1 MNLILQIVGTTGS
14 VMIAVVG
21 LAIILGLMNV
31 INLAQTGLMAVGV
44 YGAVS
49 ATTLHAPFWLAVL
62 AGAALA
68 GLVGAVVERFVIRRL
83 YARPLDTILATW
95 GISLILVEGLTWI
108 YGPAPKGLN
117 APVNGSVTVAGTSY
131 QAYRLVIVLVAF
143 AIVFALAALTR
154 YTRLGLRV
162 RMVMGNEPLARGV
175 GINTTRVQQ
184 LTFVLGSALAGLGG
198 ALLGPVSA
206 IVPNYAA
213 AILVPAFL
221 AVLLSGRTLSGLVLA
236 CASLSVVQVLF
247 SNWANATYAT
257 VVVILVAV
265 ALLRVRPEGFVWRR
279 A

>member
-68 GLVGAVVERFVIRRL
+68 GVVGAIVERAVIRRL

-108 YGPAPKGLN
+108 YGPAPRGLN
-117 APVNGSVTVAGTSY
+117 APVSGSVTVAGTSY

-154 YTRLGLRV
+154 YTRVGLRV
-162 RMVMGNEPLARGV
+162 RMVMGNEPLARGF
-175 GINTTRVQQ
+175 GINTTRVQAA
-184 LTFVLGSALAGLGG
+184 TFILGSALAGLGG

-221 AVLLSGRTLSGLVLA
+221 AVLLSGRTLTGLVLA

>member
-206 IVPNYAA
+206 NYAA

>member
-1 MNLILQIVGTTGS
+1 VSVVLQIIGSTGS
-14 VMIAVVG
+14 VLIAVVG
-21 LAIILGLMNV
+21 LAIILGLMNI

-49 ATTLHAPFWLAVL
+49 ATSAGAPFWLAVI

-68 GLVGAVVERFVIRRL
+68 GVVGAVIERIVIRRL

-95 GISLILVEGLTWI
+95 GISLVLVQGLTWV

-117 APVNGSVTVAGTSY
+117 TPVSGSVVIGGAAY
-131 QAYRLVIVLVAF
+131 EAYRLVIVVVAF
-143 AIVFALAALTR
+143 AIVLALAAVTR

-162 RMVMGNEPLARGV
+162 RMVMDNEPLARSV

-184 LTFVLGSALAGLGG
+184 ATFVLGAALAGVGG
-198 ALLGPVSA
+198 ALLGPVEA

-221 AVLLSGRTLSGLVLA
+221 AVLLSGRTLSGLVIA
-236 CASLSVVQVLF
+236 CVALSVVQVLF
-247 SNWANATYAT
+247 ANWANETYAT
-257 VVVILVAV
+257 VVVILAAV
-265 ALLRVRPEGFVWRR
+265 AMLRIRPEGLVWRR

>member
-1 MNLILQIVGTTGS
+1 MNLVFQIVGTTGS

-68 GLVGAVVERFVIRRL
+68 GLVGAIVERLVIRRL

-108 YGPAPKGLN
+108 YGPAPRGLN
-117 APVNGSVTVAGTSY
+117 VPVNGSVTVAGTSY
-131 QAYRLVIVLVAF
+131 EAYRLVIVVVAF
-143 AIVFALAALTR
+143 AIIFALAALTR
-154 YTRLGLRV
+154 YTRVGLRV
-162 RMVMGNEPLARGV
+162 RMVMGNERLARGV

-221 AVLLSGRTLSGLVLA
+221 AVLLSGRTLTGLVLA

-257 VVVILVAV
+257 VVVIIVAV

>member
-49 ATTLHAPFWLAVL
+49 VTSLHAPFWLAVL

-68 GLVGAVVERFVIRRL
+68 AVVGAIVEWVVIRRL

-108 YGPAPKGLN
+108 YGPAPHGLN
-117 APVNGSVTVAGTSY
+117 APITGSVSVAGTSY
-131 QAYRLVIVLVAF
+131 QAYRLLIVAVAF
-143 AIVFALAALTR
+143 AIILALAALTR

-184 LTFVLGSALAGLGG
+184 GTFVLGSALAGAGG

-221 AVLLSGRTLSGLVLA
+221 AVLLSGRTLTGLVAA
-236 CASLSVVQVLF
+236 CASLSIVQVLF

>member
-1 MNLILQIVGTTGS
+1 VNLILQIVGSTGG
-14 VMIAVVG
+14 VLIAVVG

-49 ATTLHAPFWLAVL
+49 ATNTGAPFWLAVIC
-62 AGAALA
+62 GAALA
-68 GLVGAVVERFVIRRL
+68 GVAGLVVERLVIRRL

-95 GISLILVEGLTWI
+95 GISLILVQGLSWI

-117 APVNGSVTVAGTSY
+117 TPVNGSVVVGGAAY
-131 QAYRLVIVLVAF
+131 EAYRLIIVLVAF
-143 AIVFALAALTR
+143 AIVLALAALTR
-154 YTRLGLRV
+154 YTRVGLRV
-162 RMVMGNEPLARGV
+162 RMVMDNEPLARAV

-184 LTFVLGSALAGLGG
+184 ATFVLGAALAGAGG
-198 ALLGPVSA
+198 ALLGPVEA

-221 AVLLSGRTLSGLVLA
+221 AVLLSGRTLTGLVVA
-236 CASLSVVQVLF
+236 CAALSIVQVLF
-247 SNWANATYAT
+247 ANWANETYAT

-265 ALLRVRPEGFVWRR
+265 ALLRVRPEGLVWRR

>member
-1 MNLILQIVGTTGS
+1 MSLVLQIVGSTGA
-14 VMIAVVG
+14 VLIAVVG

-49 ATTLHAPFWLAVL
+49 VSRAGAPFWLAVIG
-62 AGAALA
+62 GAALA
-68 GLVGAVVERFVIRRL
+68 GLVGVVIERIVIRRL

-95 GISLILVEGLTWI
+95 GISLILVQGLTWI
-108 YGPAPKGLN
+108 YGPAPQGLDT
-117 APVNGSVTVAGTSY
+117 PVSGSVVIGGAAYDT
-131 QAYRLVIVLVAF
+131 YRLVIVIVAF
-143 AIVFALAALTR
+143 AIILGLAAITR

-162 RMVMGNEPLARGV
+162 RMVMDNEPLARAV

-184 LTFVLGSALAGLGG
+184 ATFVLGAALAGAGG
-198 ALLGPVSA
+198 ALLGPVEA
-206 IVPNYAA
+206 IVPNYAV

-221 AVLLSGRTLSGLVLA
+221 AVLLSGRTLSGLVVGCVA
-236 CASLSVVQVLF
+236 LSVVQVLF
-247 SNWANATYAT
+247 ANWANETYAT

-265 ALLRVRPEGFVWRR
+265 ALLRVRPEGLVWRR